1 MFKCA
6 GSRERVSAVED
17 KKKKGILSFRS
28 SQIMLGLGFVRVC
41 TFSPKEPLLMLSST
55 IYLYLISSQLLGWPN
70 TYYALQFSVKGL
82 FG

>member
-6 GSRERVSAVED
+6 GSRERASAVED

-41 TFSPKEPLLMLSST
+41 TFSPKEPYVGMAT
-55 IYLYLISSQLLGWPN
+55 GTNPLGFAVPN
-70 TYYALQFSVKGL
+70 PYP
-82 FG
+82 